1 MEEDDGSSL
10 WRVLIEVV
18 DERYYWRMLK
28 EDVGGG
34 YWRRMLMER
43 ETFFENFFFSK
54 FKSH

>member
-43 ETFFENFFFSK
+43 ETFFEKNFFFK
-54 FKSH
+54 I